1 MLLRCLACVVLMG
14 LAGVPARAGSGLW
27 TDDFEEAKA
36 QAKAENRFMLLDFT
50 GSDWCGWCKRL
61 DAEVFEK
68 SDFKDYA
75 KANLVLVKL
84 DFPHSFKLK
93 KKVAEQNEKLAKEFG
108 IRGYPSIILLD
119 PDGKKVAQTGYKDGG
134 AESYVTHLE
143 GLLADT
149 REKIGPVK
157 AAAPAGTPALGG
169 SPTAATAP
177 TTGGDYRTWTSASG
191 KTLEARM
198 EQRVGTKIYL
208 RTRENKLIT
217 IDSSGL
223 SPEDQSFLAGK
234 P

>member
-1 MLLRCLACVVLMG
+1 MKTLRLTLLLLA
-14 LAGVPARAGSGLW
+14 LAPGVRADLW
-27 TDDFEEAKA
+27 ADDFEEAKA

-75 KANLVLVKL
+75 KKNLVLVKL
-84 DFPHSFKLK
+84 DFPRGFSLK

-108 IRGYPSIILLD
+108 ISGYPSIILLD
-119 PDGKKVAQTGYKDGG
+119 PDGKKITKTGYQEGG
-134 AESYVTHLE
+134 AEAYVTHLE
-143 GLLADT
+143 GLLSET
-149 REKIGPVK
+149 RSKIGPVK
-157 AAAPAGTPALGG
+157 AAAATGGLPTPGGRPTLPGTP
-169 SPTAATAP
+169 PTA
-177 TTGGDYRTWTSASG
+177 GGDYRTWTSASG
-191 KTLEARM
+191 KTIEARM

-223 SPEDQSFLAGK
+223 SPGDQSFLAGK